1 MGTNMSKR
9 WITFF
14 SMSGSEICNLSL
26 RLKRSPDL
34 VITNRSNLEGVDT
47 RLFDL
52 IDVSRQLIMLPNK
65 PTTEEYGTA
74 IEHVSAD
81 DVLVTLHGYL
91 RILPADVCEKY
102 TILNGHPGLITTYPE
117 LKGKDPQRRCI
128 NHSIIG
134 TVIHQVTAGVDEG
147 PIINSN
153 SCDNVFYNE
162 AIITKRLKHMSEH
175 LWVDTLRNQYNLQ
188 A

>member
-1 MGTNMSKR
+1 MSKH

-14 SMSGSEICNLSL
+14 SMSGSEICNLSI
-26 RLKRSPDL
+26 RLKRSPNL
-34 VITNRSNLEGVDT
+34 VITNRSNLEGIDV

-52 IDVSRQLIMLPNK
+52 IDVSTQLLMLPNK
-65 PTTEEYGTA
+65 PTTEEYVTA
-74 IEHVSAD
+74 IEHTSAD
-81 DVLVTLHGYL
+81 DVLITLHGYL
-91 RILPADVCEKY
+91 RILPAEVCGKY

-117 LKGKDPQRRCI
+117 LKGKDPQRRCV

-147 PIINSN
+147 PIISSN
-153 SCDNVFYNE
+153 SCDNVFHNE
-162 AIITKRLKHMSEH
+162 SVITKRLKHMSEH
-175 LWVDTLRNQYNLQ
+175 LWVDTLRRQYNLQ